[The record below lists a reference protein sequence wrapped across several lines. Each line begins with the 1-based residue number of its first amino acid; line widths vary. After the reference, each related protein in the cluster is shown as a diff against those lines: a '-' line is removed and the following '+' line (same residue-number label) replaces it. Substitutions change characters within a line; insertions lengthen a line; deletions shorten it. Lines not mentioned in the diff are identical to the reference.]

1 MRMRRDLDHVPE
13 RQRAE
18 LARAVTILQAGFEEA
33 TALSTSAWKKSGR
46 ILRIVLFGSYARGDW
61 VDDKVSGYQS
71 DFDLLIV
78 VSDKRLTDVAEFWH
92 AAEDRLIA
100 DPAIA
105 RPVNFIVHSLEEVNA
120 ELARGQYFFTD
131 IVKDGVVLFEAS
143 GAKPFK
149 TPVPQSPAQA
159 LETAERQF
167 KSWFESV
174 PPFIRGYRYALNDG
188 DNRKAVFDLHQAVE
202 RLYACL
208 LVTLTGYSPA
218 THNIKFLRSLAEDL
232 EPDLRVWPRDTREAR
247 RRFELLKRAYVEARY
262 SEHYAISDADLIWL
276 GERAEALIAAVETA
290 CAARIA
296 ALKSKV

>member
-1 MRMRRDLDHVPE
+1 MRRDLEHVPE
-13 RQRAE
+13 RQREE
-18 LARAVTILQAGFEEA
+18 LARATAILQAGFEEA

-71 DFDLLIV
+71 DFDLLV
-78 VSDKRLTDVAEFWH
+78 VVNDKRLTDVAEFWH
-92 AAEDRLIA
+92 AAEDKLIA

-131 IVKDGVVLFEAS
+131 IVKEGVVLFEAS
-143 GAKPFK
+143 GAKAFK
-149 TPVPQSPAQA
+149 TPVPQSPAEA
-159 LETAERQF
+159 LATAERQF

-174 PPFIRGYRYALNDG
+174 PAFVRGYRYALNDG

-218 THNIKFLRSLAEDL
+218 THNIKLLRSLAEDL
-232 EPDLRVWPRDTREAR
+232 EPELRAAWPRDTREAR

-262 SEHYAISDADLIWL
+262 SEHYAITDDDLAWL
-276 GERAEALIAAVETA
+276 GERAEALIRAVEAA
-290 CAARIA
+290 CAARIK
-296 ALKSKV
+296 ALKIET